1 MAKTVIGLIGD
12 KDEAQKVIDE
22 LLQNGFDRKQIGIIK
37 SELMRETDAALTGAS
52 RGMVYGG
59 LAGLLVGAVALAVPG
74 IGPALAVG
82 PVLPLLG
89 ATFGAITGGLI
100 GGLVSKGVPEEDA
113 HVYAEGLRR
122 GGTLIT
128 VNADSDAL
136 ADRAVEIMKRHG
148 AADMVQLADGWKKQG
163 WSGRFEPSARSAG
176 AGAAAT
182 QGAANTA
189 SETAAAQ
196 RPAVAERTSP
206 MPAKAAAAP
215 MAMSASG
222 TGEAGVDERVVVVST
237 VEVYDF
243 VLENPE
249 ENQARS
255 TGRMHGSA
263 PNQPRYS
270 GPERRSHNVPYAH
283 AERRIAA

>member
-1 MAKTVIGLIGD
+1 M
-12 KDEAQKVIDE
+12 IDE
-22 LLQNGFDRKQIGIIK
+22 LLQNGFDRKQIGVIT

-74 IGPALAVG
+74 IGPAWAVG

-100 GGLVSKGVPEEDA
+100 GGLVSKGVPEKDA
-113 HVYAEGLRR
+113 HAYAEGLRR

-148 AADMVQLADGWKKQG
+148 AADMEQLADGWKKQG
-163 WSGRFEPSARSAG
+163 WSGRLEPSAQSAG

-182 QGAANTA
+182 QGAANTPT
-189 SETAAAQ
+189 ETTAAQ
-196 RPAVAERTSP
+196 RPAVAERASP
-206 MPAKAAAAP
+206 LTAAAAP
-215 MAMSASG
+215 APMATSASG
-222 TGEAGVDERVVVVST
+222 TSEAGLDEPVVAVST

-243 VLENPE
+243 VLEIPE
-249 ENQARS
+249 ENQAQS

-263 PNQPRYS
+263 ANQPRYS

-283 AERRIAA
+283 ADRRIAA